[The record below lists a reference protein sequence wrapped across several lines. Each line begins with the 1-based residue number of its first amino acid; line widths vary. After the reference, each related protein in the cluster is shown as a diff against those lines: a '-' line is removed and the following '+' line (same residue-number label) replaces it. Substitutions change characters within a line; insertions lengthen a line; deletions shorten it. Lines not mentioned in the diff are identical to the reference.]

1 MQLVLLDD
9 LKKLQTTQL
18 SESGAKDLIGP
29 GFSFKD
35 VCKEYSR
42 QKSKFQSQFGSQSN
56 QMCCHQLHDWLKKDY
71 LKGKCPPIVLVGQG
85 SSRTAYACL
94 GGKCLKVAKN
104 EAGAAQNKHEQKYTQ
119 RKHWWSTAYKC
130 FVNTYAANAD
140 FGLLLSECCARV
152 EDIQQFL
159 DAFGIADFDVFRAV
173 VKAIC
178 DDKRHDASSASS
190 SLKIMAM
197 DYKHRGK
204 DFSTLAGYA
213 AVADAAA
220 AWLDQFYKAKYSA
233 MTPGQKSF
241 YQLVAFW
248 KKNGTSELMPG
259 DVVNDENWGF
269 AIRDGQIA
277 PVMIDVGFS
286 KNVADRF
293 YRLH

>member
-35 VCKEYSR
+35 VCKEYGR
-42 QKSKFQSQFGSQSN
+42 QKSKFQNQFGSQSN
-56 QMCCHQLHDWLKKDY
+56 QMYCHQLHDWLKKDY

-104 EAGAAQNKHEQKYTQ
+104 EAGAAQNKHEQKHTQ
-119 RKHWWSTAYKC
+119 RHWWTSNYSC
-130 FVNTYAANAD
+130 FVGTYGASHD
-140 FGLLLSECCARV
+140 FGLLLSECCSRIDSLQQFIDAFNM
-152 EDIQQFL
+152 EDI
-159 DAFGIADFDVFRAV
+159 DVFRAV
-173 VKAIC
+173 VKAVC
-178 DDKRHDASSASS
+178 DNKTHDVSSASI
-190 SLKIMAM
+190 SLKSMAA
-197 DYKHRGK
+197 DYRKKYK
-204 DFSTLAGYA
+204 DFSTMAGYA
-213 AVADAAA
+213 DVAESAAR
-220 AWLDQFYKAKYSA
+220 WLDQLDAMPYSK
-233 MTPGQKSF
+233 MSPGQKSF
-241 YQLVAFW
+241 HQLVAFW
-248 KKNGTSELMPG
+248 KKNGTEELLPG
-259 DVVNDENWGF
+259 DVINDENWGF